1 MNNFWIRLFKLPLK
15 LGFFQKIS
23 VHIVLVTLLTGIVVT
38 AAAAYQY
45 RRAIYE
51 LEYSSVS
58 LVFGYTASYLTAHY
72 RNNDGYILRSIDYG
86 MRQRFQQPRDNDFSR
101 DTTHLPRQLVLY
113 DRDGE
118 IIYELRID
126 DTIPVATA
134 IAPHELP
141 QNFAVVHQHDED
153 LIIVSGPVLRGDD
166 HPGFLVMHIPTTIR
180 AQLRQLLLQSSLV
193 LIAVLA
199 ITILMSLLFTK
210 HALLPIRALTSA
222 ARAVHRGDPFSSVP
236 VMTDDEV
243 GELTQTFNDL
253 TRSMDHRMDFMH
265 RMQEWTVRIG
275 RQLDT
280 KRLFELLGEMF
291 ERMSTAESYRLYLQN
306 NVTGELDIRLEY
318 GSKDWPAPEQDS
330 LAKMALKERWT
341 MYLKSG
347 GISDNEPTDV
357 LELAIPLLSGK
368 NRVGVIRIGRRSDRA
383 LYDDDT
389 LTILQTLAQHAS
401 VAIDNASLYERLAAQ
416 ERMAQEMT
424 LARQIQQSM
433 LPKEPP
439 PIPNYE
445 VFGGSAAALEVGG
458 DYFDYITQ
466 DRFSYLLIG
475 DVSGKGVPAAL
486 IMSIV
491 RALIHT
497 YLEFETAP
505 RQILQRVNRSVTA
518 DLDPEMFVTMTMLQ
532 LDPVAHR
539 LVIAR
544 AGHEPVFV
552 VRHDGEVA
560 RLSPAGTALGML
572 EVEEFDGLLKETAR
586 NIEIDDVI
594 LLYTDGITEA
604 QNSAQ
609 EEFGYE
615 RLEKLLQQHRHLSA
629 KELYAVILN
638 EVTAF
643 SSGLAQLDDITLLI
657 LKRTV

>member
-1 MNNFWIRLFKLPLK
+1 MNTFWVRLFKLPLK

-23 VHIVLVTLLTGIVVT
+23 VHIILVTLLTGLVIT

-45 RRAIYE
+45 RRTIYE

-58 LVFGYTASYLTAHY
+58 LVFGYTASYLAAHY
-72 RNNDGYILRSIDYG
+72 RNHDSYVLRSIDYG
-86 MRQRFQQPRDNDFSR
+86 MRQRFQPPRDDEFHRVS
-101 DTTHLPRQLVLY
+101 THVPQHLILY
-113 DRDGE
+113 DLYGE
-118 IIYELRID
+118 ITYEFRMQ
-126 DTIPVATA
+126 DTIPNATA
-134 IAPHELP
+134 ISEAELP
-141 QNFAVVHQHDED
+141 RAFSVFHQHDAD
-153 LIIVSGPVLRGDD
+153 LIIVAGPVLRNEDQQ
-166 HPGFLVMHIPTTIR
+166 GFLVMHIPTTIR
-180 AQLRQLLLQSSLV
+180 MQMQRLVLQSG
-193 LIAVLA
+193 LILIVVLA
-199 ITILMSLLFTK
+199 IAVLMSLLFTQ
-210 HALLPIRALTSA
+210 HALMPIRALTTA
-222 ARAVHRGDPFSSVP
+222 ARSVHRGDPFKSVP
-236 VMTDDEV
+236 VMTEDEV

-253 TRSMDHRMDFMH
+253 TRSMDNRMDFMH

-291 ERMSTAESYRLYLQN
+291 ERMSTADSYRLYLQN
-306 NVTGELDIRLEY
+306 NVTGELEIRLEY
-318 GSKDWPAPEQDS
+318 GGQDWPAPGQDF

-458 DYFDYITQ
+458 DYFDYIQ
-466 DRFSYLLIG
+466 RDRFYYLLIG

-486 IMSIV
+486 IMSIA

-497 YLEFETAP
+497 YLEFETTP
-505 RQILQRVNRSVTA
+505 RQVLQRVNRSVTA

-532 LDPVAHR
+532 LDPIAHR
-539 LVIAR
+539 LIIAR

-586 NIEIDDVI
+586 NIEINDVI

-615 RLEKLLQQHRHLSA
+615 RLEKLLQQHRHVSA
-629 KELYAVILN
+629 KELYTLIVN
-638 EVTAF
+638 EVTSF

-657 LKRTV
+657 LKRIA